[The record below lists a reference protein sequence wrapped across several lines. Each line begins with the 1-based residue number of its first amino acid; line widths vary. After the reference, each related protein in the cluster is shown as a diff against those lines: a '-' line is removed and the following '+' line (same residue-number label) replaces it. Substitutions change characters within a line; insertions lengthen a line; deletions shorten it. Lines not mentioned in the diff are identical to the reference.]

1 LVKNG
6 KTKQI
11 STENLYE
18 NLLSRNRII
27 ISELEALM
35 LSVTL
40 SKIGIINPVI
50 LDSNDLQNVI
60 NEHSTNITIT
70 ELMEVAQIKVLLDNN
85 F

>member
-1 LVKNG
+1 
-6 KTKQI
+6 
-11 STENLYE
+11 
-18 NLLSRNRII
+18 
-27 ISELEALM
+27 M

-70 ELMEVAQIKVLLDNN
+70 DLMEVAQIKVLLDNN